1 MHSPTPTTTPR
12 PQEANDQNSE
22 SHNYFYH
29 ATLPFL
35 RPRLCSVMDGIFR
48 QDQNNSTNIP
58 SWFCSRSRLDLSML
72 PYNHH
77 HQLTGGQ
84 PTTTAVA
91 AAAAAASLLSQTSS
105 QVNSVMNNNFYH
117 SFHATN
123 AQQQQQQQQLQCHTS
138 PTLQGGNS
146 GNSLPL
152 DQSPVQSQQPYQ
164 DPGHLAVIFAAAA
177 AAKRASSAQH
187 ICRICGKNYINEGS
201 LRKHMNTHP
210 KTSQMSSNLRMWPC
224 TVCQAVFTQESGL
237 LNHMDHMRMDPKHQF
252 FSRAVAANRQTGGSG
267 GLLDG
272 NSPVMR
278 LQLPGNPAM
287 DQTGGGGGNG
297 NNNQASG
304 DENNNL
310 MLHQQQLLSNMD
322 AYNHFREQM
331 QCGQSAMVGSGGGSG
346 NGGNTTP
353 VPGGSSAGGMA
364 SGGGGGGGMNDSNDK
379 HCLDENNLMAHQL
392 NLNLQSAAAGLNS
405 TLSQAFQHHVG
416 GGGGDKDD
424 GRGGL
429 LMKDDTS
436 DSMHA
441 AVVVNLAAA
450 MRIQQHQLNCSGI
463 L

>member
-1 MHSPTPTTTPR
+1 MIIKVQINQQSICLRVQKCIHPR
-12 PQEANDQNSE
+12 PQPGPRTRMTKIVSPNSNPFWKLLQFFNLVEFLQNKLLNKHS
-22 SHNYFYH
+22 SSSI
-29 ATLPFL
+29 
-35 RPRLCSVMDGIFR
+35 PRS
-48 QDQNNSTNIP
+48 P
-58 SWFCSRSRLDLSML
+58 PHPLDLSML

-77 HQLTGGQ
+77 QLTGAQ
-84 PTTTAVA
+84 PTTTASA
-91 AAAAAASLLSQTSS
+91 AAAAAASLLSQSSS

-123 AQQQQQQQQLQCHTS
+123 AQQQLQCHTS
-138 PTLQGGNS
+138 PSLVGS
-146 GNSLPL
+146 GNNTGSIPM

-210 KTSQMSSNLRMWPC
+210 KTQQMSSNLRMWPC

-237 LNHMDHMRMDPKHQF
+237 LNHMEHMRMDPKHQF
-252 FSRAVAANRQTGGSG
+252 FSRAVAANRQTGVGVGAG
-267 GLLDG
+267 GASLLESS
-272 NSPVMR
+272 SPVLR
-278 LQLPGNPAM
+278 LQLPCASSGEQQGN
-287 DQTGGGGGNG
+287 NN

-331 QCGQSAMVGSGGGSG
+331 QCGQNAMGGSG
-346 NGGNTTP
+346 NGGISTP
-353 VPGGSSAGGMA
+353 LAGCSNSGAGGI
-364 SGGGGGGGMNDSNDK
+364 GGMNDSDDK

-405 TLSQAFQHHVG
+405 TLSQAFQQHVSAG
-416 GGGGDKDD
+416 AGDKDD
-424 GRGGL
+424 RGGL
-429 LMKDDTS
+429 LMKEENS
-436 DSMHA
+436 DSVHA